1 VTECQTFNEEN
12 VKFKFN
18 ISKIDEFL
26 PFLSVAL
33 PPERA
38 PSGKDPVGV
47 NPLSWRTLSLS
58 SLKDKLKIAID
69 QNEMKRMKGTEEIP
83 QNGEDTGH
91 FADGSNFVANHFFT
105 DGSCFPLQRT

>member
-1 VTECQTFNEEN
+1 MKKI

-18 ISKIDEFL
+18 IFKSDEFL

-69 QNEMKRMKGTEEIP
+69 PQFLNSLESQNENIW
-83 QNGEDTGH
+83 
-91 FADGSNFVANHFFT
+91 
-105 DGSCFPLQRT
+105 